1 MPLRARLR
9 QRKNGS
15 VPWSQIDE
23 QAASREVVTAPV
35 IALAAELILEAPL
48 LSGEICNLKA
58 YVALALI
65 RRIVDRNNERR
76 FTCPLPAEGD
86 EAIVCPVAIPGSLAF
101 QQLPGAVT

>member
-9 QRKNGS
+9 QRKNGT

-48 LSGEICNLKA
+48 LSGDVCNLKA

-65 RRIVDRNNERR
+65 RRVVDGDHERR
-76 FTCPLPAEGD
+76 LARRLPAEGD
-86 EAIVCPVAIPGSLAF
+86 EAIVCPVAVPGTLA
-101 QQLPGAVT
+101 